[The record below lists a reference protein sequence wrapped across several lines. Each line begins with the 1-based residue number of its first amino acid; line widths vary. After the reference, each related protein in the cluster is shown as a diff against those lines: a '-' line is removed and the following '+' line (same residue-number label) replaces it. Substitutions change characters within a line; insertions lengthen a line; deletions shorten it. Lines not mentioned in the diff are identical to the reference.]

1 MLFWEIADVCVRVC
15 VRGVICAYALSFFTH
30 YIKVAKSRKFV
41 FCFVQ
46 SSKWKLMKELFVNF
60 STQSKKLRFSDF
72 IISNELMTFN
82 NQPWIYESKN
92 FLTKFTSSFWYALKK
107 LILFEDQNRP
117 K

>member
-30 YIKVAKSRKFV
+30 YIKVVKSQKFA
-41 FCFVQ
+41 FLIF
-46 SSKWKLMKELFVNF
+46 SIFKISMKELFINF